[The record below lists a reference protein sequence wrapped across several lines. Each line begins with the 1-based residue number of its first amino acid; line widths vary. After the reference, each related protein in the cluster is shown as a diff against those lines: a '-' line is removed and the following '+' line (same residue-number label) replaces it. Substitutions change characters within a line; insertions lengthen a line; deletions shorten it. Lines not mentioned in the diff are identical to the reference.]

1 MIIVKSIPQG
11 GELLATIK
19 DVAKKAGLSVST
31 VSRYLNHHPYISED
45 KRKRI
50 QAAMAELD
58 YTPSSVATQ
67 LRSKKGT
74 DRKSVV

>member
-1 MIIVKSIPQG
+1 M
-11 GELLATIK
+11 ATIK

-31 VSRYLNHHPYISED
+31 VSRYLNNHPYISED

-58 YTPSSVATQ
+58 YTPA
-67 LRSKKGT
+67 RSQRSFAPKKE
-74 DRKSVV
+74 R

>member
-1 MIIVKSIPQG
+1 M
-11 GELLATIK
+11 
-19 DVAKKAGLSVST
+19 ST

-67 LRSKKGT
+67 LRSKKRDNDWYPCVT
-74 DRKSVV
+74 DC